1 MKVEACIRGSVS
13 RIGGIGAEAQRMGGI
28 GCVAVRSGG
37 MWCAAERLGGMLCEA
52 VRSGG
57 IYAYASLVCA
67 VNDSVY
73 LRVRPVETQWVTVDT
88 SREYNVESNTNWLI
102 E

>member
-1 MKVEACIRGSVS
+1 MKAEACVSGSVS
-13 RIGGIGAEAQRMGGI
+13 RIGGIGAEAQRMGG
-28 GCVAVRSGG
+28 
-37 MWCAAERLGGMLCEA
+37 MLCEA
-52 VRSGG
+52 ARSGG

-67 VNDSVY
+67 INDSVY
-73 LRVRPVETQWVTVDT
+73 LRVRPVEVQWVTVDT

>member
-13 RIGGIGAEAQRMGGI
+13 RIGGIGAEAQRMGG
-28 GCVAVRSGG
+28 
-37 MWCAAERLGGMLCEA
+37 MLCEA
-52 VRSGG
+52 ARSGG

-67 VNDSVY
+67 INDSVY

>member
-13 RIGGIGAEAQRMGGI
+13 RIGGIAAEAQRMGGI

-37 MWCAAERLGGMLCEA
+37 I
-52 VRSGG
+52 S
-57 IYAYASLVCA
+57 AYASLVCSL
-67 VNDSVY
+67 NDSVY